1 MAGGPNVTTF
11 VLPAETF
18 PKEIRS
24 TYNGI
29 CAACGKIGAVVG
41 VFGFGP
47 LSRITS
53 FPIVMSICAIISI
66 LGAGLSC
73 FCIGAEDNYQ
83 HHDCASSSSWVS
95 CDLSSNSP
103 EESLFTEQEEH
114 EHEIHFNV
122 PMQVPILPLKTK
134 EDRVITTTE

>member
-1 MAGGPNVTTF
+1 MTTF

-29 CAACGKIGAVVG
+29 CAACGKLGAVVG

-53 FPIVMSICAIISI
+53 FPIVMSICAVISI
-66 LGAGLSC
+66 LGAGLSY
-73 FCIGAEDNYQ
+73 FCIGAENNYQ
-83 HHDCASSSSWVS
+83 HRACDSSWVS

-103 EESLFTEQEEH
+103 EESFFTEGEEH

-122 PMQVPILPLKTK
+122 PTQLPILPIKTK
-134 EDRVITTTE
+134 EELSQPQN

>member
-29 CAACGKIGAVVG
+29 CAACGKLGAVVG

-47 LSRITS
+47 LSRVTS
-53 FPIVMSICAIISI
+53 FPFVMSICAMISI
-66 LGAGLSC
+66 LGGILSY
-73 FCIGAEDNYQ
+73 FCIGAEDN
-83 HHDCASSSSWVS
+83 HRDHDCSSSWVS
-95 CDLSSNSP
+95 CDLSSNCP
-103 EESLFTEQEEH
+103 EETLMTDD
-114 EHEIHFNV
+114 EHEIHFNGS
-122 PMQVPILPLKTK
+122 MQLPIQLPVKTM
-134 EDRVITTTE
+134 EELTQPQS

>member
-1 MAGGPNVTTF
+1 MTTF

-29 CAACGKIGAVVG
+29 CAACGKLGAVVG

-53 FPIVMSICAIISI
+53 FPMVMSICAVISI
-66 LGAGLSC
+66 VGAGLSY
-73 FCIGAEDNYQ
+73 FCIGAEDN
-83 HHDCASSSSWVS
+83 HPHDACSTSWVS

-103 EESLFTEQEEH
+103 EESLVTEEEH
-114 EHEIHFNV
+114 EMHFNA
-122 PMQVPILPLKTK
+122 PMQLPMSDPVLPMKTK
-134 EDRVITTTE
+134 EELPQSQN